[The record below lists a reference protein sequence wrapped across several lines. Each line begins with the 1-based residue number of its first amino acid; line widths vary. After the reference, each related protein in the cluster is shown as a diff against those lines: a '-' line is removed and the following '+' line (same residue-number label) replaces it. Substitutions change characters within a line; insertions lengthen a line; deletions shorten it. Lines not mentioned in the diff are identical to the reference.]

1 MLRLQDLRPPKVVDS
16 ASVGVSH
23 CVEEWRKRRENCDGP
38 RAARCVVSGRMS
50 NDVAWRRLKVE

>member
-1 MLRLQDLRPPKVVDS
+1 MPRLQDLRSAKVVDG
-16 ASVGVSH
+16 ASVGVRL
-23 CVEEWRKRRENCDGP
+23 CLEDWRKRRENCGGP